1 MQEYLIEENDAD
13 QRLDRFL
20 KKLFPNAL
28 KSLIYKFNRKNK
40 IKIVSKDGKKTKQD
54 NEYKL
59 QIWERVQVY
68 LSDKEIQGL
77 SQEVVNADLRSLQSI
92 QKLLKK
98 DIVFEDNHLLVV
110 NKNPGINV
118 HPWEHKTTE
127 ISLIQQVDDY
137 FKNQKLTSL
146 TFKPSLIHRIDRD
159 TSGIIMIAKDK
170 ASLVRLSQD
179 FKTSSIQLSPR
190 GGKSELQKSIQKT
203 YFALTLW
210 KLSRSSGTIKKNLL
224 RIEDAKNEN
233 KVQVSEKWQEA
244 ITHYKVLNEY
254 KIKLPEGEQIIS
266 ALEVTIETGRMHQI
280 RVHLAHIGNPILWD
294 KAYGDKRLNSYFA
307 KNYGVTRQMLHAWK
321 IAFTHPKTL
330 KKINLTARLKED
342 MEGFATSLKS

>member
-1 MQEYLIEENDAD
+1 MQEYLITENDAE

-28 KSLIYKFNRKNK
+28 KSLLYKCNRKNK
-40 IKIVSKDGKKTKQD
+40 IKIVWKDGKKTKQD

-59 QIWERVQVY
+59 KVGEKVQIF
-68 LSDKEIQGL
+68 LSDKEILEL
-77 SQEVVNADLRSLQSI
+77 SQEGVNTNLRSLQSI
-92 QKLLKK
+92 QKLSKS

-127 ISLIQQVDDY
+127 VSLIQQVDDY
-137 FKNQKLTSL
+137 FKHQKLASL

-170 ASLVRLSQD
+170 LSLVKLTSD
-179 FKTSSIQLSPR
+179 FKNKTAL
-190 GGKSELQKSIQKT
+190 QKT
-203 YFALTLW
+203 YYALVLW
-210 KLSRSSGTIKKNLL
+210 KLSRSEGTIKKNLL

-244 ITHYKVLNEY
+244 VTHYKLLKEY
-254 KIKLPEGEQIIS
+254 SLQIPKGEQIIS
-266 ALEVTIETGRMHQI
+266 ALEVVIETWRMHQI

-294 KAYGDKRLNSYFA
+294 KTYGDKRLNWYFA

-321 IAFTHPKTL
+321 ITFTHPKTL
-330 KKINLTARLKED
+330 KKMKLTARFKED
-342 MEGFATSLKS
+342 MEWFIKIF

>member
-1 MQEYLIEENDAD
+1 MQEYLITENDAE

-40 IKIVSKDGKKTKQD
+40 IKVLSQNWQKTKQD

-59 QIWERVQVY
+59 QVGEKVQVY
-68 LSDKEIQGL
+68 LSDKEILEL
-77 SQEVVNADLRSLQSI
+77 SQEGVSADLRSLQSI
-92 QKLLKK
+92 QKLSQN
-98 DIVFEDNHLLVV
+98 DIIFEDNHLLVV

-127 ISLIQQVDDY
+127 VSLIQQVDDY
-137 FKNQKLTSL
+137 FKNRKLASL

-170 ASLVRLSQD
+170 PSLVKLASD
-179 FKTSSIQLSPR
+179 FKNKTAL
-190 GGKSELQKSIQKT
+190 QKT
-203 YFALTLW
+203 YYTLVLW
-210 KLSRSSGTIKKNLL
+210 KLSRSEGTIKKNLL
-224 RIEDAKNEN
+224 RIENAKHEN
-233 KVQVSEKWQEA
+233 KVQVSEKGQEA
-244 ITHYKVLNEY
+244 ITHYTVLEEY
-254 KIKLPEGEQIIS
+254 SVPLPEGEQIIS
-266 ALEVTIETGRMHQI
+266 AVEVTIETGRMHQI
-280 RVHLAHIGNPILWD
+280 RVHMAYLGNPILGD
-294 KAYGDKRLNSYFA
+294 KAYGDKRLNGYFA

-330 KKINLTARLKED
+330 KKMNLMARFKQD
-342 MEGFATSLKS
+342 MEDFIKKI

>member
-1 MQEYLIEENDAD
+1 MQEYKIEENDAN

-59 QIWERVQVY
+59 QVWDRVQVY
-68 LSDKEIQGL
+68 LSDKEIESLQENTSFLTQHL
-77 SQEVVNADLRSLQSI
+77 SQLSPTRREEATKI
-92 QKLLKK
+92 CKK
-98 DIVFEDNHLLVV
+98 DIIFEDNHLLVV

-118 HPWEHKTTE
+118 HPWEHKSDE
-127 ISLIQQVDDY
+127 VSLIQQVDDY
-137 FKNQKLTSL
+137 FKNQKLASL

-170 ASLVRLSQD
+170 SSLVKLASD
-179 FKTSSIQLSPR
+179 FKNKTA
-190 GGKSELQKSIQKT
+190 LQKIYYT
-203 YFALTLW
+203 LVLW
-210 KLSRSSGTIKKNLL
+210 KLSRNEGIIKKNLL

-233 KVQVSEKWQEA
+233 KVQVSEKGQEA
-244 ITHYKVLNEY
+244 ITHYKVLEEY
-254 KIKLPEGEQIIS
+254 RLKLPEWEQIIS
-266 ALEVTIETGRMHQI
+266 ALEVVIETWRMHQI

-294 KAYGDKRLNSYFA
+294 KAYGDKRLNGYFA

-321 IAFTHPKTL
+321 IAFTHPKAL
-330 KKINLTARLKED
+330 KKMNLTARFKED
-342 MEGFATSLKS
+342 MEKFIKKI